1 MNHTKTHKIDQVV
14 DNLIRSLISYISWF
28 YSKIFFLLISK
39 KSVERIYLK
48 KKNMIDSLLST

>member
-48 KKNMIDSLLST
+48 KKKYDR